1 MKQYEQVIKIMREN
15 NGYATLSYLNRF
27 VDVSE
32 WKTRTPYASIRRIV
46 QDERFFF
53 KIKPGLW
60 ALKEYREQILK
71 NFKIDE
77 NNTKNEKDDFS
88 HSYFQGLL
96 VEIGK
101 MKGFTTYIP
110 PQDKNKKF
118 LNESLGKI
126 ADTTEIFNF
135 SYYTF
140 VKRAKT
146 IDVIWFNERNMPSSF
161 FEVEHST
168 DIQNSL
174 IKFYDL
180 QDFFSG
186 FYIVSS
192 KDRKKEFYSKI
203 NRDIFKSLK
212 ERVNFLDYEYIA
224 NLHVKTSELF
234 SVGGLLQD

>member
-1 MKQYEQVIKIMREN
+1 MKQYEQVIRTMREN

-27 VDVSE
+27 VDVST
-32 WKTRTPYASIRRIV
+32 WRTKTPYASIRRIV

-60 ALKEYREQILK
+60 GLKEYKTQILK
-71 NFKIDE
+71 NFKINE
-77 NNTKNEKDDFS
+77 NNTENEKDNFS

-101 MKGFTTYIP
+101 MKGFITYIP
-110 PQDKNKKF
+110 PQDRNKRF
-118 LNESLGKI
+118 LNKPLEKI

-135 SYYTF
+135 SYETF

-146 IDVIWFNERNMPSSF
+146 VDVIWFNNRKMPFSF

-168 DIQNSL
+168 DFQNSL
-174 IKFYDL
+174 LKYYDL
-180 QDFFSG
+180 QDFFTE

-192 KDRKKEFYSKI
+192 EDRKKEFYNKI

-212 ERVNFLDYEYIA
+212 KRVNFLNYEYIA
-224 NLHVKTSELF
+224 ALHSKSSELIK
-234 SVGGLLQD
+234 VGGLLQN